1 MLRRTFSDLHS
12 LRRETRRYLVG
23 SALMGA
29 AFSVPWTLLNLYL
42 DALGYS
48 KVEIGN
54 VQSAEAW
61 GRGLVAIPAAFVLA
75 RRRTT
80 PILAVTAALAGLAYA
95 ALPAMPNLLALWFLN
110 AGRGLLDQVHHVA
123 IAPFLFR
130 HTSLKERAAAFGLAE
145 AVHTLA
151 AVVGSFGCG
160 RAVELLEPVAGDP
173 TRAMAWVLTATG
185 VLPLLAALAFL
196 GIGET
201 VRPPEES
208 PPVLPTLRRHRGLV
222 ARFAAPQFVIA
233 CGAGLVIPFLGL
245 YFQERFD
252 FEPGSVGTLYACG
265 QVLMTTGFLASPWI
279 LRRLGFVRGIVA
291 VELCSIPFFLVL
303 AFSHQLPIAIA
314 AFLLRGAL
322 MNTAHPIFKNLM
334 MEGSPPGLRE
344 LQNGVLGLLWGV
356 GWIVGPLLG
365 GFILDET
372 GGSYTVLMCAT
383 VACYLMASTL
393 TFFLL
398 RPVERGLERPS

>member
-1 MLRRTFSDLHS
+1 MLRRTFSDLRS
-12 LRRETRRYLVG
+12 LRQETRRYLVG

-42 DALGYS
+42 DGLGYS
-48 KVEIGN
+48 KVQIGN

-80 PILAVTAALAGLAYA
+80 PILAATAGLAGLAYA
-95 ALPAMPNLLALWFLN
+95 ALPAMPNLLALWVLN
-110 AGRGLLDQVHHVA
+110 AGRGLLDQVHHIA

-130 HTSLKERAAAFGLAE
+130 HTSLKERAVAFGLAE

-160 RAVELLEPVAGDP
+160 RAVDLLQPVGGDP
-173 TRAMAWVLTATG
+173 TQAMGWVLAATG
-185 VLPLLAALAFL
+185 ILPILAALAFL
-196 GIGET
+196 GIGED

-222 ARFAAPQFVIA
+222 VRFAAPQFVLA

-252 FEPGSVGTLYACG
+252 FQPGKVGTLFACG

-279 LRRLGFVRGIVA
+279 LRRLGFVRGIVL

-303 AFSHQLPIAIA
+303 AFSHHLPTAVA
-314 AFLLRGAL
+314 AFLMRGAL

-334 MEGSPPGLRE
+334 MQASPPGLRE
-344 LQNGVLGLLWGV
+344 IQNGVLGLLWGV
-356 GWIVGPLLG
+356 GWIVGPLAG
-365 GFILDET
+365 GLILDRS
-372 GGSYTVLMCAT
+372 GGSYTALMCAT
-383 VACYLMASTL
+383 VACYLVASCL
-393 TFFLL
+393 TFLLL
-398 RPVERGLERPS
+398 RPVERGVARPT